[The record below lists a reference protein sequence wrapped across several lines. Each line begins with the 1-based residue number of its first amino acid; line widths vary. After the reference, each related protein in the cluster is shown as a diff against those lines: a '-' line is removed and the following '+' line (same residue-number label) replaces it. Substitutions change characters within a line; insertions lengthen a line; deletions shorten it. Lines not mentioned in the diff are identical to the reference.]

1 MRGALRTRRCFDRD
15 TGISAH
21 GALQSPVDLR
31 TRRREVPN
39 LHGDRDVTIT
49 QEGTWGGT
57 LLWRGPAYTLPKP
70 PHALD
75 IPSRI
80 DYPPGVGPAPMNN
93 IVVSVWG
100 STVGRL
106 NDPAWVTFGVAQG

>member
-39 LHGDRDVTIT
+39 LHDDRDVTIT
-49 QEGTWGGT
+49 QEGTGGDT
-57 LLWRGPAYTLPKP
+57 LLWRGFPDQLAIALGPRMVTILSITLR
-70 PHALD
+70 LGESD
-75 IPSRI
+75 YRGIRRI
-80 DYPPGVGPAPMNN
+80 CKQSATFFARNRDPVFFN
-93 IVVSVWG
+93 IG
-100 STVGRL
+100 
-106 NDPAWVTFGVAQG
+106 